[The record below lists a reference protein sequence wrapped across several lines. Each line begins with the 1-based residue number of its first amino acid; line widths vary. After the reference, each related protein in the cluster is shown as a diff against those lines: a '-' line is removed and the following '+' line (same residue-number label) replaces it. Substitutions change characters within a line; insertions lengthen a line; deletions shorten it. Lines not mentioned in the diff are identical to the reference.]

1 MLRTNKNPLVLAI
14 AIAIPA
20 MAATRHRRRAA
31 AIHPNLAGL
40 LSLVVGVC
48 IDGSDRRLVL
58 AGCTSTQWPGAELGR
73 SIRRHNFADY
83 FPWRISNDLQ
93 PRRGRQL
100 MTAILL
106 LKLFLVP
113 TLIYAVTIA
122 GRKWGPGV
130 AGWLSAFP
138 VVAGPILLTL
148 TLEHG
153 ATFGADA
160 ASATL
165 LAVIAILVFSLTYA
179 WVSKRWGV
187 AGSMAIALFTYA
199 LAVIGLKQLT
209 LPIEISY
216 VTVIIILLFVP
227 KFFPTLDASVPMPKS
242 AARDLPWRM
251 LAGALLVLIVTFSAA
266 KLGPRWSGFLA
277 MFPVMSTVLVGFSH
291 YFSGRYFAVTLLRGM
306 VYGYYAFASFCLIL
320 SLLLRQQS
328 VAVAFLVA
336 LTAAVIIQLLARYFL
351 STSQKK

>member
-1 MLRTNKNPLVLAI
+1 
-14 AIAIPA
+14 
-20 MAATRHRRRAA
+20 
-31 AIHPNLAGL
+31 
-40 LSLVVGVC
+40 VVGA
-48 IDGSDRRLVL
+48 GTDRFAQRLGL
-58 AGCTSTQWPGAELGR
+58 AGCASTQWLGTELGR
-73 SIRRHNFADY
+73 DIRRLNFADY
-83 FPWRISNDLQ
+83 FYWGLSNDLQ

-100 MTAILL
+100 MTTILL

-113 TLIYAVTIA
+113 TLIYAVTMA

-179 WVSKRWGV
+179 WASNHLGV
-187 AGSMAIALFTYA
+187 GGSMATALFTYA
-199 LAVIGLKQLT
+199 LAVLGLKQLSIS
-209 LPIEISY
+209 IEISY
-216 VTVIIILLFVP
+216 VMVIIILLVVP
-227 KFFPTLDASVPMPKS
+227 KCFPTLVASVPTQKS
-242 AARDLPWRM
+242 VARDLPWRM
-251 LAGALLVLIVTFSAA
+251 LAGALLVLIVTFSAV

-291 YFSGRYFAVTLLRGM
+291 YFSGRMFAVTLLRGM

-328 VAVAFLVA
+328 MAVAFLVA
-336 LTAAVIIQLLARYFL
+336 LTAAVVIQLLARYFL